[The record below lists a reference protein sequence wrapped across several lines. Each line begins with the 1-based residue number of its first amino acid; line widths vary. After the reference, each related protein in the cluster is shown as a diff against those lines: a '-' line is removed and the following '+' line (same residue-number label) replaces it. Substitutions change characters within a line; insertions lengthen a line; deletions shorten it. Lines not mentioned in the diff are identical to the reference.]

1 MNYALRELKKAEYP
15 LLADF
20 LYEAVFVPDGVEA
33 PPKAIINNPD
43 MQVYIAGFGSKKDD
57 YCVAAEINGK
67 VIGAAWVRIMND
79 YGHVDAQTPSL
90 AISLYGQYRGLGIG
104 TAMLRK
110 LLTLLKT
117 KGYKK
122 TSLAV
127 QKANYAV
134 KMYKKLGYEIIDEN
148 EQEYIMVNYL

>member
-1 MNYALRELKKAEYP
+1 MKYALRELRKAEYP

-33 PPKAIINNPD
+33 PPKSIINNPD

-57 YCVAAEINGK
+57 CCVAAEISGEL
-67 VIGAAWVRIMND
+67 IGAAWVRIMND
-79 YGHVDAQTPSL
+79 DGHVDAQTPSL

-134 KMYKKLGYEIIDEN
+134 KMYEKLGYKIIDKN